1 VTNPERRTGRL
12 LELVALADEAE
23 EAAELAPY
31 LDDEDPAVRR
41 TAVEVL
47 TEAAPPDAGPPL
59 ARALGDHDQRVRD
72 AAVEGLRELRELIV
86 ADAEFHGA
94 IASVAT
100 SPDPAVRAA
109 VIRLLREHRLG
120 DVADFWAA
128 ATDDD
133 PGVRREAVAG
143 LVSRNA
149 VDAVAGLGCD
159 QEPLVRLAVA
169 RGLAT
174 IGDPAALDTLQQLAG
189 DPDVRVKAAALE
201 GIGMVGCPPDLV
213 GLVLAS
219 LQDGAWEIRKGA
231 VIALGAAF
239 ESLAVTPLV
248 VALGDGNLDVR
259 KAAVQSLTQWASAR
273 PEVRDA
279 LRAVLDD
286 PDADVRGYARLAL
299 A

>member
-1 VTNPERRTGRL
+1 VTTSERQHSRL
-12 LELVALADEAE
+12 LALVALADEAE

-31 LDDEDPAVRR
+31 LADEDPAVRR

-47 TEAAPPDAGPPL
+47 TESAPPDAGPAL
-59 ARALGDHDQRVRD
+59 ARAMGDVEPAVRA

-86 ADAEFHGA
+86 ADEEFHEAVVSGA
-94 IASVAT
+94 GSA
-100 SPDPAVRAA
+100 DPAVRAA

-120 DVADFWAA
+120 ELADFWSAA
-128 ATDDD
+128 GDDD
-133 PGVRREAVAG
+133 PEVRREVVAG
-143 LVSRNA
+143 LVSRDA
-149 VDAVAGLGCD
+149 VDAVAGLARD

-174 IGDPAALDTLQQLAG
+174 IGDPAALPTLEKMAADG
-189 DPDVRVKAAALE
+189 DVRVRAAALE
-201 GIGMVGCPPDLV
+201 GIGIVGCPPDLV
-213 GLVLAS
+213 GIVLRS
-219 LQDGAWEIRKGA
+219 LGDPAWEIRKGA

-239 ESLAVTPLV
+239 ESLAVEPLV
-248 VALGDGNLDVR
+248 AALGDGNLDVR

-279 LRAVLDD
+279 LRGALDD

>member
-1 VTNPERRTGRL
+1 MTTSERQAGRL
-12 LELVALADEAE
+12 LELVALADEAS
-23 EAAELAPY
+23 EAADLAPY

-41 TAVEVL
+41 TAIEVL
-47 TEAAPPDAGPPL
+47 TESAPPDAGPAL
-59 ARALGDHDQRVRD
+59 ARALGDRDQRVRD
-72 AAVEGLRELRELIV
+72 AAVESLRELRELII
-86 ADAEFHGA
+86 ADAAFHEA
-94 IASVAT
+94 ITSVAG

-120 DVADFWAA
+120 DVGDFWPAA
-128 ATDDD
+128 ADDD
-133 PGVRREAVAG
+133 PHVRREVVAG

-149 VDAVAGLGCD
+149 VEAVAALGRD

-174 IGDPAALDTLQQLAG
+174 IGDPAALATLEQLAA
-189 DPDVRVKAAALE
+189 DDDVRVRAAALE
-201 GIGMVGCPPDLV
+201 GIGVVGCPPYLV
-213 GLVLAS
+213 ALVLGS
-219 LQDGAWEIRKGA
+219 LDDVAWEVRKGG

-248 VALGDGNLDVR
+248 AALADGNLDVR
-259 KAAVQSLTQWASAR
+259 KAAVQSLTQWANAR

-279 LRAVLDD
+279 LRGALDD